1 MQKLKFAP
9 SEKALTLTLSRGR
22 GDRFAANLKKQPAY
36 WIWTLS
42 AKCRL
47 PFGGNGKPTP
57 SSAGEGTSSLHTQ
70 KSSLHPV
77 GESAGCFLNGGWH
90 VGTVRM
96 ALRRHHIHIAR
107 HPLPVAQESQKP
119 PGRCFAPRFIRA
131 TKRESSLHYI
141 CKPKPETRN
150 PKSKTKCRLLSNR
163 RPKAACTSFHW
174 PDAFTAPYSPV
185 RNESLRG
192 CGWPRP
198 PAPLW
203 VRAPKFPARSKAH
216 TT

>member
-1 MQKLKFAP
+1 M
-9 SEKALTLTLSRGR
+9 
-22 GDRFAANLKKQPAY
+22 
-36 WIWTLS
+36 S
-42 AKCRL
+42 AKCKL

-57 SSAGEGTSSLHTQ
+57 FSAGEETSSLHTQ

-77 GESAGCFLNGGWH
+77 SESAGCFLNGGWR
-90 VGTVRM
+90 VGTVCM
-96 ALRRHHIHIAR
+96 ALRCHHIHMAR
-107 HPLPVAQESQKP
+107 HPPPVAQVIAETAKP
-119 PGRCFAPRFIRA
+119 MFCPAFHPRHKTRKQPA
-131 TKRESSLHYI
+131 SI
-141 CKPKPETRN
+141 CKPKPEIQN

-163 RPKAACTSFHW
+163 RPKAACTSFHL

>member
-1 MQKLKFAP
+1 MCRLLLDDGLKAACTAFRVGGAGCFF
-9 SEKALTLTLSRGR
+9 K
-22 GDRFAANLKKQPAY
+22 FAANLSPLAWERVRARAFSDGANFNFCMALRCRHIHITRHPPPVAQAIAETAKPMFCPAFHPCHKTQKQPA
-36 WIWTLS
+36 S
-42 AKCRL
+42 
-47 PFGGNGKPTP
+47 
-57 SSAGEGTSSLHTQ
+57 
-70 KSSLHPV
+70 
-77 GESAGCFLNGGWH
+77 
-90 VGTVRM
+90 
-96 ALRRHHIHIAR
+96 
-107 HPLPVAQESQKP
+107 
-119 PGRCFAPRFIRA
+119 
-131 TKRESSLHYI
+131 I
-141 CKPKPETRN
+141 CKPKPKIQN

-163 RPKAACTSFHW
+163 RPKAACTSFHL

>member
-9 SEKALTLTLSRGR
+9 SEKALTLTLSHGR
-22 GDRFAANLKKQPAY
+22 RDRFAAHPKKQPAPRFG
-36 WIWTLS
+36 
-42 AKCRL
+42 KCRL
-47 PFGGNGKPTP
+47 LF
-57 SSAGEGTSSLHTQ
+57 E
-70 KSSLHPV
+70 
-77 GESAGCFLNGGWH
+77 W
-90 VGTVRM
+90 RM
-96 ALRRHHIHIAR
+96 ACRDGMHGVAPPYPHCTPPAARGAGNRRNRQAVV
-107 HPLPVAQESQKP
+107 LP
-119 PGRCFAPRFIRA
+119 PRFIRA
-131 TKRESSLHYI
+131 TKRKSSLHLSAS
-141 CKPKPETRN
+141 RN

-163 RPKAACTSFHW
+163 RPKAACTSFHL

>member
-77 GESAGCFLNGGWH
+77 WESAGCFLNGGWR

-96 ALRRHHIHIAR
+96 ALRRRHIHIAR
-107 HPLPVAQESQKP
+107 HPPPVAQVIAETAWP
-119 PGRCFAPRFIRA
+119 MFCPAFHPRHKTRKQPA
-131 TKRESSLHYI
+131 LYMQA
-141 CKPKPETRN
+141 ETRN
-150 PKSKTKCRLLSNR
+150 PKPEIQNKVQAAFKPSSKSSLHMIHL
-163 RPKAACTSFHW
+163 H
-174 PDAFTAPYSPV
+174 DAFTAPYSPV

-192 CGWPRP
+192 CGWLRP